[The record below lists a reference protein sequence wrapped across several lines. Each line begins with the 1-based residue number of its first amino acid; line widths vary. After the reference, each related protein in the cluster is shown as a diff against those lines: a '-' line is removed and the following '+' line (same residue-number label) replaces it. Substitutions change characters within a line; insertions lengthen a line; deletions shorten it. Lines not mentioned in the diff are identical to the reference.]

1 MNQLDNFITNIL
13 EKNINEPKEYEN
25 AIRGTLENN
34 KLREYTIHKLVITIC
49 STIILTTGFS
59 FAGYTIY
66 EKIWKEPKK
75 YTTHDEFVNSLPQQ
89 EISEKEK
96 SSLINEEQAKRI
108 AIEFMEKLGYG
119 KQDINRIELK
129 RGYGQSTDS
138 YYMVKTKYDYEEGLM
153 ILVNAENGKVSYF
166 NDIDLKY
173 KELNQKN
180 ISEEQAKQI
189 AIDTYKI
196 LGLNEN
202 EYELYSV
209 NQENSNFENKI
220 RKLWGVTFLKKE
232 NEIYNKYASISISFI
247 VVNNKVV
254 YDTIHISSEAE
265 EVNNPIIIEDQT
277 AIEIAK
283 EKERELTDVEISS
296 VVAEISI
303 EKMNT
308 FIYQLENEIYN
319 TDPDS
324 GGTYLDIENKTRKVW
339 KVLIKHDKKEDES
352 MYSNYNQYIKTN
364 YNKEYYIDVTTGEI
378 IGGNT
383 NEIR

>member
-25 AIRGTLENN
+25 AIKRAFENN
-34 KLREYTIHKLVITIC
+34 KLKECKIYKLVITIC
-49 STIILTTGFS
+49 STIILTTGFT

-75 YTTHDEFVNSLPQQ
+75 YTTHDEFVNSLPPQ
-89 EISEKEK
+89 EISEEEK
-96 SSLINEEQAKRI
+96 RTLINEERAKKI

-119 KQDINRIELK
+119 EQNINRIELK
-129 RGYGQSTDS
+129 RGYDKSTNS
-138 YYMVKTKYDYEEGLM
+138 YFMVKTKYDYEEGLM
-153 ILVNAENGKVSYF
+153 VLINAENGKVFYF

-173 KELNQKN
+173 KELNQEN
-180 ISEEQAKQI
+180 ISEEKAKRI
-189 AIDTYKI
+189 ALDTKEI
-196 LGLNEN
+196 LGLNES
-202 EYELYSV
+202 EYELYSIK
-209 NQENSNFENKI
+209 QEQSNFENKI
-220 RKLWGVTFLKKE
+220 KKIWGVTFLKKE
-232 NEIYNKYASISISFI
+232 GEIYNKYASISISFI
-247 VVNNKVV
+247 VVNNKVL
-254 YDTIHISSEAE
+254 YDTINIGNNSEDI
-265 EVNNPIIIEDQT
+265 NNPIVIEEQY

-283 EKERELTDVEISS
+283 EKEREFTDVEISG

-324 GGTYLDIENKTRKVW
+324 GGTYLDIQNKTRKVW